1 MGIELVKGVDSFVKD
16 YILRDIDSTFNDI
29 EAHET
34 FMQGVVSQVNTLL
47 GAELKLM
54 SVERS

>member
-16 YILRDIDSTFNDI
+16 YILRDIDSSFSDI
-29 EAHET
+29 EALET

>member
-16 YILRDIDSTFNDI
+16 YILRNIDSTFSDI
-29 EAHET
+29 EALET

>member
-16 YILRDIDSTFNDI
+16 YILRDIDSTFSDI
-29 EAHET
+29 EALET